1 MAESPFA
8 NHSFNLLRRVR
19 REKRPTF
26 ALQLTSMIDM
36 FTILLVF
43 LLKSF
48 SAEGQMVTL
57 TRDLRLP
64 ESSSQQAPRVLSV
77 IAVTQE
83 WILLDGRPVLRL
95 SQITPQ
101 SPLVIAPLREELLRL
116 RSISEGI
123 ASLSSDLQGFRG
135 SISIQADRDLPF
147 EILKR
152 IMVTAGQVGYANLH
166 LTVLEKEK

>member
-83 WILLDGRPVLRL
+83 WILLDGRPVIRL
-95 SQITPQ
+95 NQITPQ
-101 SPLVIAPLREELLRL
+101 SPLVIAPLREQLLRL

-123 ASLSSDLQGFRG
+123 ASLSADLGFRG
-135 SISIQADRDLPF
+135 SISIQADRDLPC

>member
-1 MAESPFA
+1 MVENPFA
-8 NHSFNLLRRVR
+8 DQSFNLLRRVK

-57 TRDLRLP
+57 TRDLKLP
-64 ESSSQQAPRVLSV
+64 ESTSQQAPRVLSV
-77 IAVTQE
+77 IAVTKE
-83 WILLDGRPVLRL
+83 WILVDGRPVERL
-95 SQITPQ
+95 SRITAD
-101 SPLVIAPLREELLRL
+101 SPLIIPPLKDELLRL
-116 RSISEGI
+116 RTISEGI
-123 ASLSSDLQGFRG
+123 GSLSSDLQGFRG

-166 LTVLEKEK
+166 LTVLEKER